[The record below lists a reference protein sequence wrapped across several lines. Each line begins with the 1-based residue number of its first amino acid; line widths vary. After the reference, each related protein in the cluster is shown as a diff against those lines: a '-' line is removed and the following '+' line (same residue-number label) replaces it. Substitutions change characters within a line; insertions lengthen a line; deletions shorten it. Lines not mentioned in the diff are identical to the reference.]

1 MLSSIRIKEIIN
13 ALNTTREIL
22 TDTQAL
28 EVPTLFPNWR
38 EGVEYK
44 INDKIIFNDT
54 LYKVINAH
62 TSQSDWTPDISPS
75 LFAKVLITD
84 SNVISEWEQPDST
97 NPYMSNDKVLH
108 NGSIWISTIDN
119 NVWEPG
125 VYGWNIAND

>member
-44 INDKIIFNDT
+44 INDKIIFNGT

-84 SNVISEWEQPDST
+84 PNVISEWEQPDST

-125 VYGWNIAND
+125 VYGWNIVND